1 MTTTST
7 TDIRQNPTPEFI
19 EQLRKRFPVEAEID
33 AVLTRKMQNR
43 AARQE
48 AYTPVTLEELVAGT
62 QKLLEQKISGD
73 FSLGKPR
80 WLSGG
85 ASMLQMAFEL
95 HWQGEDGT
103 AAKQVTP
110 MVLRMCPMEPVVET
124 SFLREAEIVNLVQR
138 EGIMPVPQC
147 YWIDETG
154 EFLPYPAI
162 IYGFVTGVAKPT
174 AIPSTQVT
182 GVGLNFGPELREKLA
197 PQVLKQ
203 IADLHRFDAS
213 NANIAGFDKI
223 EAGSNA
229 NVIKEVNWWHRVW
242 EEDRGE
248 EEPLLQMAA
257 NWLKRNAPVVDHVS
271 ILHNDLRSGNFLFD
285 EDKAEVSAW
294 LDWELVSLG
303 DRHQDLGWLLSYHF
317 GHFAEDGETFLA
329 SGMWSVDDFYK
340 QYEEATGLPVDPTRI
355 KYYNVLNNWKSCIIV
370 MGTGYRVCKGS
381 KSHQD
386 VVVAWLSAIGYLV
399 MESLRVSLEEA
410 MA

>member
-1 MTTTST
+1 MTLQT
-7 TDIRQNPTPEFI
+7 TDIRQNPTPDFI
-19 EQLRKRFPVEAEID
+19 EQLRKRFPVESEVD

-48 AYTPVTLEELVAGT
+48 PYTPVTLDQLVEGT
-62 QKLLEQKISGD
+62 RKLLKNNVKGD
-73 FSLGKPR
+73 FSLQKPR

-95 HWQGEDGT
+95 HWHGRNGD
-103 AAKQVTP
+103 KKRQVTP
-110 MVLRMCPMEPVVET
+110 MVLRMSPMEPVVET
-124 SFLREAEIVNLVQR
+124 SFLREAEIVNLVKK
-138 EGIMPVPQC
+138 EGLMPVPEC

-154 EFLPYPAI
+154 EFLLYPAI
-162 IYGFVTGVAKPT
+162 VYGFVPGVAKPT

-197 PQVLKQ
+197 PQALQQ
-203 IADLHRFDAS
+203 IADLHRYDAS
-213 NANIAGFDKI
+213 NIDITGFDKI

-229 NVIKEVNWWHRVW
+229 SVIREINWWQRVW

-248 EEPLLQMAA
+248 EEPLIQVAA
-257 NWLKRNAPVVDHVS
+257 NWLKRHAPVVDHIS

-285 EDKAEVSAW
+285 EDKAKITAW

-303 DRHQDLGWLLSYHF
+303 DRHQDLGWLLSYQF
-317 GHFAEDGETFLA
+317 GHFSECGEVYLA
-329 SGMWSVDDFYK
+329 SGLMPTDEFLK
-340 QYEEATGLPVDPTRI
+340 AYEQATGLPVDKNRLQ
-355 KYYNVLNNWKSCIIV
+355 YYNVLNTWKAAIIV
-370 MGTGYRVCKGS
+370 LGTGYRVCKGS

-386 VVVAWLSAIGYLV
+386 VVVSWLSAIGYLV
-399 MESLRVSLEEA
+399 MEGLRNSLEEA

>member
-1 MTTTST
+1 MTLQT
-7 TDIRQNPTPEFI
+7 TDIRQNPTPDFI
-19 EQLRKRFPVEAEID
+19 EQLRKRFPVESEVD

-48 AYTPVTLEELVAGT
+48 PYTPVTLDQLVEGT
-62 QKLLEQKISGD
+62 RKLLNNNVKGD
-73 FSLGKPR
+73 FSLQKPR

-95 HWQGEDGT
+95 HWHGRNGDEER
-103 AAKQVTP
+103 QVTP
-110 MVLRMCPMEPVVET
+110 MVLRMSPMEPVVET
-124 SFLREAEIVNLVQR
+124 SFLREAEIVNLVKK
-138 EGIMPVPQC
+138 EGLMPVPDC

-154 EFLPYPAI
+154 EFLLYPAI
-162 IYGFVTGVAKPT
+162 VYGFVTGVAKPT

-197 PQVLKQ
+197 PQALQQ
-203 IADLHRFDAS
+203 IAALHRYDAS
-213 NANIAGFDKI
+213 NIDITGFDKI

-229 NVIKEVNWWHRVW
+229 SVIREINWWQRVW

-248 EEPLLQMAA
+248 EEPLIQVAA
-257 NWLKRNAPVVDHVS
+257 NWLKRHAPVVDHIS

-285 EDKAEVSAW
+285 EDKAKITAW

-303 DRHQDLGWLLSYHF
+303 DRHQDLGWLLSYQF
-317 GHFAEDGETFLA
+317 GHFAECGEVYLA
-329 SGMWSVDDFYK
+329 SGLMPTDEFLK
-340 QYEEATGLPVDPTRI
+340 AYEQATGLPVDKNRLQ
-355 KYYNVLNNWKSCIIV
+355 YYNVLNTWKAAIIV

-386 VVVAWLSAIGYLV
+386 VVVSWLSAIGYLV
-399 MESLRVSLEEA
+399 MEGLRNSLEEA

>member
-73 FSLGKPR
+73 FSLEKPR

-154 EFLPYPAI
+154 EFLPYRAAC
-162 IYGFVTGVAKPT
+162 GGQSVSVWRNGV
-174 AIPSTQVT
+174 
-182 GVGLNFGPELREKLA
+182 
-197 PQVLKQ
+197 
-203 IADLHRFDAS
+203 
-213 NANIAGFDKI
+213 
-223 EAGSNA
+223 
-229 NVIKEVNWWHRVW
+229 
-242 EEDRGE
+242 
-248 EEPLLQMAA
+248 
-257 NWLKRNAPVVDHVS
+257 
-271 ILHNDLRSGNFLFD
+271 
-285 EDKAEVSAW
+285 
-294 LDWELVSLG
+294 
-303 DRHQDLGWLLSYHF
+303 
-317 GHFAEDGETFLA
+317 
-329 SGMWSVDDFYK
+329 
-340 QYEEATGLPVDPTRI
+340 
-355 KYYNVLNNWKSCIIV
+355 
-370 MGTGYRVCKGS
+370 
-381 KSHQD
+381 
-386 VVVAWLSAIGYLV
+386 
-399 MESLRVSLEEA
+399 
-410 MA
+410 